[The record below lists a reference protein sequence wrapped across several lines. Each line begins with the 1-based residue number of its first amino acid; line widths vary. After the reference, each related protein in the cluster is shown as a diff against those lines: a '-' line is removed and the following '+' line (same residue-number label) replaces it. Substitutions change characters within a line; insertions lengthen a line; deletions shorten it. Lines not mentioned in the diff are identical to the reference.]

1 MREYSTDRVHQK
13 ERKDPTEVVHID
25 GQTIIIAN
33 DPPCLSHCQATNAQR
48 LQAVSPLH
56 TALPASQWGGWS
68 DPEDTDNHASNGG
81 IESSMIVEVDMEES
95 RGIENEDG
103 GFTGRRRNQIGLAQ
117 LREGSP
123 PERSVRDYENTVPRL
138 KPTANYENCNPQVQ
152 TDSHVYVNETFV
164 GTDSNTS
171 EETGYVNVSSHSHSL
186 SQPLLSGNEHDSSGI
201 IHLQQATVL
210 VPARQGTNVITS
222 SVAVDSSGTNTSTHM
237 HRPLPPR
244 TCQTSSALS
253 SSQHTNKLCETSP
266 SDESGYVN
274 IISSIQP
281 SFSATTAQA
290 TSMECVSREEVTDP
304 DEHDYENVPQQKSLS
319 QPAPTSSEIIDSLLI
334 PPRTIPRKEFIQTS
348 SETSGAL
355 PLPPR
360 STEHH
365 KATPF
370 VIDVTQEGRPNQSP
384 LPPRSTEHQKSAPSP
399 LIDITQDVPPSKSPA
414 HVSTLTHDS
423 TLGTL
428 SSKELSESVESLD
441 IWPPVI
447 PRHSDLKFIV
457 PSHDSTDYYSDS
469 IDMETNESYVNVK

>member
-1 MREYSTDRVHQK
+1 MREYSTDRVHHK

-25 GQTIIIAN
+25 GQTIIFAN
-33 DPPCLSHCQATNAQR
+33 YPSCLSHCQATNTQR

-103 GFTGRRRNQIGLAQ
+103 GFTGRKRNQIGLAQ
-117 LREGSP
+117 PREGSP
-123 PERSVRDYENTVPRL
+123 PERSVHDYENTVPRL

-164 GTDSNTS
+164 RTDSNTS
-171 EETGYVNVSSHSHSL
+171 DETGYVNVSSHSHSL
-186 SQPLLSGNEHDSSGI
+186 SQPLLSGNEHDSAGI
-201 IHLQQATVL
+201 IHLQQASVL
-210 VPARQGTNVITS
+210 VPERQGTNVITS
-222 SVAVDSSGTNTSTHM
+222 SVAVDSSGTDSSSHL
-237 HRPLPPR
+237 HRTLPPR
-244 TCQTSSALS
+244 TCQTSSATRS
-253 SSQHTNKLCETSP
+253 SEHINKLRETSP

-281 SFSATTAQA
+281 SFSATTARA

-304 DEHDYENVPQQKSLS
+304 DEHDYKSVS
-319 QPAPTSSEIIDSLLI
+319 PAPTSSEIIDLSLI
-334 PPRTIPRKEFIQTS
+334 PPRTIPRKGFCQPS
-348 SETSGAL
+348 SELSEAL
-355 PLPPR
+355 
-360 STEHH
+360 H
-365 KATPF
+365 
-370 VIDVTQEGRPNQSP
+370 
-384 LPPRSTEHQKSAPSP
+384 LPPRSTEHQISTPSP
-399 LIDITQDVPPSKSPA
+399 LVDFSQDVASSQSPA
-414 HVSTLTHDS
+414 HVSTPTHDS

-469 IDMETNESYVNVK
+469 IDMETNESYVNRKNY